1 MVRQV
6 SKPRPDEGQE
16 SSECK
21 HHWLIESPQGPVSR
35 GICQLCDATREFKNY
50 IDAISW
56 GEESSQS
63 SANYVSAEASSD
75 GPDDISEG

>member
-6 SKPRPDEGQE
+6 SRPSPSEEAE

-56 GEESSQS
+56 GEESSQPA
-63 SANYVSAEASSD
+63 ANYATADASSD
-75 GPDDISEG
+75 SSDDLSEG

>member
-6 SKPRPDEGQE
+6 SRPGPSAEAD
-16 SSECK
+16 SPECK

-63 SANYVSAEASSD
+63 TANYAIADAPAESSD
-75 GPDDISEG
+75 DLSEA

>member
-6 SKPRPDEGQE
+6 SKPSPGERME
-16 SSECK
+16 SPECR

-35 GICQLCDATREFKNY
+35 GRCQLCDATREFKNY

-63 SANYVSAEASSD
+63 TANYATADASSE
-75 GPDDISEG
+75 GPDDPSEG

>member
-6 SKPRPDEGQE
+6 SKPSPREDAE

-35 GICQLCDATREFKNY
+35 GICQICDATREFKNY

-63 SANYVSAEASSD
+63 TANYATADTSPNSSHEL
-75 GPDDISEG
+75 SEG